1 MLKRIGAEEGGE
13 FKAVASGT
21 LPSGRPVIVNSDGTV
36 SLPESITGANGTPNV
51 FSNGTNATHNGMS
64 EVGNSKF
71 VIAYRDSGNSNYGT
85 AVVAT
90 GSGTTLSYGT
100 HAVFDSQDCREHVVV
115 YDSSTDR
122 VAIFYYG
129 TGDDK
134 AYAIVG
140 TVSGTS
146 ISFGTRVE
154 FEPNEMGDGSGVFDP
169 VNNKVVLF
177 YKDVGSNTN
186 YGRYI
191 IGTISGTSISLT
203 TPTAWHSATTRQIAA
218 VYDTTN
224 SKMVV
229 AYRDGAASSH
239 GKMFV
244 ADPGASSLTFGSE
257 QTFASATTYPHE
269 LVDDTVNGKLIIF
282 YGNASQQGSA
292 RVITV
297 DGANKTISAGS
308 ELVYEAGSTDTT
320 GAAAY
325 NTLAGKA
332 QSMCKDQ
339 GDSNKGKLYLF
350 TVSGTTITLDSTT
363 VIDTNGTERFV
374 GDFSPSLGASVF
386 AYTDE
391 DTSTG
396 EAFVTKLGYNTLTS
410 ENYIGMS
417 RGVVSYRSLTG
428 GTGSETV
435 FEAAA
440 VKMVSATYD
449 SNSEKVVIA
458 YKDEG
463 NSNQGTAIVGTVS
476 GTSISF
482 GTPAVFETGAVF
494 DIAAAFDSSN
504 NKVVIAYRDNSNSDY
519 GTAVVGTVSGTGIS
533 FGTPVVFESAYAE
546 KEDIVFDSSNS
557 RIVIVYRDAGNSDK
571 GTAIVGNVS
580 GTSISFGTA
589 VIFEDAI
596 VRSPVAAFDST
607 NNKVVV
613 AYEDSGNSDNGTAI
627 VGTVDPSDNSISFGT
642 AVVWETASTGSTQ
655 IAIAYDTTNSKVVIS
670 YPNAADSQHG
680 YSIVGEVSGTSISFG
695 TAVEF
700 EGGSLNG
707 AYINSIYNQAA
718 EKIVVFYYDI
728 GDSNK
733 KKYVL
738 GTVSGTSISFDTPV
752 TVDASNT
759 TPSHLGIAYIS
770 KFGDEGVIFGYEDDG
785 NSSYGTSLVLQTG
798 YTNKATR
805 GEVANGGNASMDIIG
820 SVSDNQIG
828 LTAGQQYFVQN
839 DGTISTTADSPSV
852 LAGTAISATELV
864 VKT

>member
-417 RGVVSYRSLTG
+417 RGFTSPAVNGTKTTFDSNAIKTELTG
-428 GTGSETV
+428 SVYDPDTGKIIICYVRASDSNGLAVVGTVDGATLSFGTPVV
-435 FEAAA
+435 FNAAA
-440 VKMVSATYD
+440 TEHTAITYD
-449 SNSEKVVIA
+449 TSNDKVVIF
-458 YKDEG
+458 YKDAG
-463 NSNQGTAIVGTVS
+463 NSSYGTSIVGTVS

-482 GTPAVFETGAVF
+482 GSE
-494 DIAAAFDSSN
+494 
-504 NKVVIAYRDNSNSDY
+504 
-519 GTAVVGTVSGTGIS
+519 
-533 FGTPVVFESAYAE
+533 VVF
-546 KEDIVFDSSNS
+546 NS
-557 RIVIVYRDAGNSDK
+557 RNTQWTQATFDTNAG
-571 GTAIVGNVS
+571 
-580 GTSISFGTA
+580 
-589 VIFEDAI
+589 
-596 VRSPVAAFDST
+596 
-607 NNKVVV
+607 KVVV
-613 AYEDSGNSDNGTAI
+613 SYQD
-627 VGTVDPSDNSISFGT
+627 
-642 AVVWETASTGSTQ
+642 TG
-655 IAIAYDTTNSKVVIS
+655 
-670 YPNAADSQHG
+670 
-680 YSIVGEVSGTSISFG
+680 GTSDG
-695 TAVEF
+695 KANV
-700 EGGSLNG
+700 
-707 AYINSIYNQAA
+707 
-718 EKIVVFYYDI
+718 
-728 GDSNK
+728 
-733 KKYVL
+733 
-738 GTVSGTSISFDTPV
+738 GTVSGTSISFGSQATFASTNASYVAATYDANAQKHV
-752 TVDASNT
+752 MCYRDNSASDHGKAVVGTVSGTDITFGSAATFNSANT
-759 TPSHLGIAYIS
+759 SDIHNTFESTNNKVIIAY
-770 KFGDEGVIFGYEDDG
+770 KDGGDSDKANAVVGTV
-785 NSSYGTSLVLQTG
+785 SGTSISFGSEAVINSASTQQPKPVYNSVQQKLIFEYELSGNGLYYRTATVSGTSIADVSDEVTLASGFNALV
-798 YTNKATR
+798 TNFVYNPTADSAVVAFLDGGDSNKGNAIAFTLDSR
-805 GEVANGGNASMDIIG
+805 AELANGQAASIDIIG
-820 SVSDNQIG
+820 SVSDNQSG
-828 LTAGQQYFVQN
+828 LTAGQQYFVQT
-839 DGTISTTADSPSV
+839 DGTISTTAGDPSV

>member
-13 FKAVASGT
+13 FKAIASGT
-21 LPSGRPVIVNSDGTV
+21 LPSGKPVIVNSDGTV
-36 SLPESITGANGTPNV
+36 SLPVSVTGGNGTPNV

-100 HAVFDSQDCREHVVV
+100 HAVFDSQDCRENVVV

-129 TGDDK
+129 IGDDK
-134 AYAIVG
+134 SYAIVG

-169 VNNKVVLF
+169 VNNKVVFF

-257 QTFASATTYPHE
+257 QTFASATSYPHE

-320 GAAAY
+320 GTAAY

-374 GDFSPSLGASVF
+374 ADFSPSLGASVF

-391 DTSTG
+391 GTSTG

-417 RGVVSYRSLTG
+417 RGPITVNSRTQAV
-428 GTGSETV
+428 GSAVV
-435 FEAAA
+435 FESGNAPQSSI
-440 VKMVSATYD
+440 VYD
-449 SNSEKVVIA
+449 STNNKVVIA
-458 YKDEG
+458 FRDVN
-463 NSNQGTAIVGTVS
+463 NSNNATAIVGTVS

-482 GTPAVFETGAVF
+482 GTPVVYSSSSTAENRMT
-494 DIAAAFDSSN
+494 FDSNSG
-504 NKVVIAYRDNSNSDY
+504 KVVIAYYDGGNSNY
-519 GTAVVGTVSGTGIS
+519 GTAVVGTVSGTSIS
-533 FGTPVVFESAYAE
+533 FGTPVVYNSGNATVNNAITFDSNSNKVVIAYKDQPQSNYGKAIVGTVSGTSISFGSEVTFNSASTDQLAAT
-546 KEDIVFDSSNS
+546 FDSSNNKV
-557 RIVIVYRDAGNSDK
+557 VIVFQDSGGNS
-571 GTAIVGNVS
+571 GYGSAIVGTVSGTSISFGSKVAYTSANSPANAVTFDTTNNKVVAFYEHNGTGLYGIVGTVS

-589 VIFEDAI
+589 VQFTSSTDGDWTGPSAT
-596 VRSPVAAFDST
+596 FDSSAG
-607 NNKVVV
+607 KVAL
-613 AYEDSGNSDNGTAI
+613 AY
-627 VGTVDPSDNSISFGT
+627 
-642 AVVWETASTGSTQ
+642 Q
-655 IAIAYDTTNSKVVIS
+655 DTTNSKGRLI
-670 YPNAADSQHG
+670 
-680 YSIVGEVSGTSISFG
+680 
-695 TAVEF
+695 TA
-700 EGGSLNG
+700 
-707 AYINSIYNQAA
+707 
-718 EKIVVFYYDI
+718 
-728 GDSNK
+728 
-733 KKYVL
+733 
-738 GTVSGTSISFDTPV
+738 TVSGTSLTFDDPI
-752 TVDASNT
+752 DLFGNASQYTSAAYDSSNEKVVVSVRDT
-759 TPSHLGIAYIS
+759 TPNGQAIVVSVG
-770 KFGDEGVIFGYEDDG
+770 F
-785 NSSYGTSLVLQTG
+785 
-798 YTNKATR
+798 TNITR
-805 GEVANGGNASMDIIG
+805 AEVADGGNASIDIIG
-820 SVSDNQIG
+820 SVSTNQNS
-828 LTAGQQYFVQN
+828 LTAGQQYFVQT

>member
-1 MLKRIGAEEGGE
+1 MLRRIGAEEGGE
-13 FKAVASGT
+13 FKAIASGT
-21 LPSGRPVIVNSDGTV
+21 VSSGKPVIVNSDGTV
-36 SLPESITGANGTPNV
+36 SLPESVTGGNGTPNT
-51 FSNGTNATHNGMS
+51 FSGGNNANHNGMS

-71 VIAYRDSGNSNYGT
+71 VIAYRDSGNSNHGT

-100 HAVFDSQDCREHVVV
+100 PVVFDSQDCREHVVV

-129 TGDDK
+129 TSDDK
-134 AYAIVG
+134 SYAIVG

-169 VNNKVVLF
+169 VNNKVVFF

-218 VYDTTN
+218 VYDATN

-320 GAAAY
+320 GSAAY

-339 GDSNKGKLYLF
+339 GDSNKAKLYLF
-350 TVSGTTITLDSTT
+350 TVSGTSITLDSTT
-363 VIDTNGTERFV
+363 VIDTNGCDRFA

-386 AYTDE
+386 VYTDE
-391 DTSTG
+391 GTSQG

-417 RGVVSYRSLTG
+417 RGAVTPSVLGTELTYVSENASENILAFDSSNNKVVFAYTDGSNSPQKGVAVVANVSGTTMTAGSAVTFANVNTSMGGMAFDSSNNKIVIAYRDGSDTYGKAVVGTVSGTSISFGSPVTFKSGNTNNIDCCFDSNANKIYISFGFNNTGIGIVGTVSGTSISFGSEQIWIGSEATYIKNTFDSSNNKVITVYRDDGGSSNGKAIVGTISGTSVSYGSPTAFNSGSTG
-428 GTGSETV
+428 NTRVE
-435 FEAAA
+435 FD
-440 VKMVSATYD
+440 SA
-449 SNSEKVVIA
+449 NNKVVIFFQQST
-458 YKDEG
+458 YK
-463 NSNQGTAIVGTVS
+463 AIVGTVS

-482 GTPAVFETGAVF
+482 GSEVEWSSVENHDNYGVSF
-494 DIAAAFDSSN
+494 DPTLG
-504 NKVVIAYRDNSNSDY
+504 KM
-519 GTAVVGTVSGTGIS
+519 
-533 FGTPVVFESAYAE
+533 
-546 KEDIVFDSSNS
+546 
-557 RIVIVYRDAGNSDK
+557 IVIYKTTGN
-571 GTAIVGNVS
+571 I
-580 GTSISFGTA
+580 
-589 VIFEDAI
+589 
-596 VRSPVAAFDST
+596 
-607 NNKVVV
+607 
-613 AYEDSGNSDNGTAI
+613 
-627 VGTVDPSDNSISFGT
+627 
-642 AVVWETASTGSTQ
+642 TASKQ
-655 IAIAYDTTNSKVVIS
+655 
-670 YPNAADSQHG
+670 
-680 YSIVGEVSGTSISFG
+680 
-695 TAVEF
+695 
-700 EGGSLNG
+700 
-707 AYINSIYNQAA
+707 
-718 EKIVVFYYDI
+718 
-728 GDSNK
+728 
-733 KKYVL
+733 
-738 GTVSGTSISFDTPV
+738 GTVSGTSISFSDQQDNLTSGQVYTPRITYDTNSKV
-752 TVDASNT
+752 SVLVYRLTTNSN
-759 TPSHLGIAYIS
+759 
-770 KFGDEGVIFGYEDDG
+770 
-785 NSSYGTSLVLQTG
+785 YGTTRVYNPEIRGQA
-798 YTNKATR
+798 TNGQA
-805 GEVANGGNASMDIIG
+805 ASVDIIG
-820 SVSDNQIG
+820 SVSTNQSS
-828 LTAGQQYFVQN
+828 LTAGQQYFVQT